1 MLVRRTGRATLVVVE
16 AMREAILGATI
27 RAAIVMVGCE
37 DEKRRWRVWSRYEEK
52 RGKVEKS
59 GSELQ
64 SYEMFERR
72 ERSRRSTRE
81 EFSSFNTRL
90 IIKREPIEHFA
101 L

>member
-27 RAAIVMVGCE
+27 RAAIVMMVVGCE
-37 DEKRRWRVWSRYEEK
+37 EEKRVWRVWSRYEEK
-52 RGKVEKS
+52 RGRVEKS

-72 ERSRRSTRE
+72 EERSTRHE
-81 EFSSFNTRL
+81 RRVFFV
-90 IIKREPIEHFA
+90 
-101 L
+101 